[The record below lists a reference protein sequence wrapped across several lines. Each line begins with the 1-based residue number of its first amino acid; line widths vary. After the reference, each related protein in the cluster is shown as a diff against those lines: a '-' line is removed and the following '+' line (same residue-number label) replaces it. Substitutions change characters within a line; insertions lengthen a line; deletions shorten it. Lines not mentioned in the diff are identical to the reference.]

1 LLRPFFARFADQY
14 ADTARRLVAKESTSS
29 SSAGSRHQKSGKRYH
44 KSYCWIR
51 PIAAR
56 LQELTEHMDTA
67 LVASATAET
76 LRGTT
81 NAASARGAIAAFA
94 RPKFWA

>member
-1 LLRPFFARFADQY
+1 MP
-14 ADTARRLVAKESTSS
+14 
-29 SSAGSRHQKSGKRYH
+29 GSRHQKSGKRYH